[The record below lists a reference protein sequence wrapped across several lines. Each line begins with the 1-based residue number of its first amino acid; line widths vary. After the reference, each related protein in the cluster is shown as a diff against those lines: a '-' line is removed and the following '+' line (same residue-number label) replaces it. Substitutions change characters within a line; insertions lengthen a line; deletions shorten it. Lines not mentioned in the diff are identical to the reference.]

1 MKDEAKEINTIKI
14 AAIRVAGK
22 TKLIVLSIF
31 NYTKTLSISIVASL
45 PIVWTFV
52 PIGGELIARISSV
65 TF

>member
-1 MKDEAKEINTIKI
+1 MKDDVREINMIKV

-22 TKLIVLSIF
+22 TKFIVLSIF

-52 PIGGELIARISSV
+52 PIGGELFV
-65 TF
+65 